1 MRTLDDIDK
10 RILDA
15 LQNDGRLTNLELADR
30 VGLSPSPC
38 LRRVR
43 ALEESG
49 VIDGYGVRINRRA
62 VGLNVMAFVLV
73 RIERHG
79 EVDARTFRQALKALP
94 EVVACYITSGEF
106 DLLLHVVVADLD
118 EYRKFSLDRLLRVPF
133 IRDIRTTFVI
143 DTVVDARP
151 LPVAP

>member
-1 MRTLDDIDK
+1 MPNLDNTDR

-15 LQNDGRLTNLELADR
+15 LQGNGRLTNLELAQR

-49 VIDGYGVRINRRA
+49 AIGGYAARVNPRA

-73 RIERHG
+73 RLERHG
-79 EVDARTFRQALKALP
+79 EVDTRKFRQALKALP

-133 IRDIRTTFVI
+133 IRDIRTSFVI
-143 DTVVDARP
+143 DTVVDSRP
-151 LPVAP
+151 LPVTP